1 LTGGIHRLGFLPGS
15 EEGSALDYVRRLGR
29 LRWKRRFRERRA
41 VDLDGAR
48 PASETFA
55 DGEDWLV
62 VCDEVAIP
70 LPGSD
75 QLAAVEGIVA
85 VATRRSPA
93 DPPAV
98 HTLAELERANIPSAE
113 ECRAHAGDPPA
124 IGFSVSDFPPSGGE
138 TVREYVGRLLSFAPV
153 HRFPG
158 QFAAIVF
165 KDVAGTD
172 PGGVCTRLLDQVAG
186 TDPAGACTRF
196 VEQVAGKDS
205 GGVCTRLVTS
215 GERPEIIRHFPDRVR
230 RLLDVGCGTGETSAA
245 IRRASPGVSITGIE
259 RHAAYAERARAR
271 LDRVIP
277 RDATRALRDLAE
289 EGARFDAFL
298 FADVLEHL
306 EGPIDALTLARGL
319 AVPGAT
325 LVASVPNAAHLSLV
339 RDLVAGRF
347 DPVPAG
353 LADAGHLRWF
363 TRSSLEEALDEAGW
377 RTVGVTSLPGAPAP
391 DVEPFLDF
399 VAGFPEFDRDALAT
413 YQWVAVARAE

>member
-15 EEGSALDYVRRLGR
+15 EKGSALDYVRRLGR
-29 LRWKRRFRERRA
+29 LRWKRRFQERRA

-113 ECRAHAGDPPA
+113 ECPAHAGDPPA

-138 TVREYVGRLLSFAPV
+138 TVREYVGRLLSFAPA

-165 KDVAGTD
+165 E
-172 PGGVCTRLLDQVAG
+172 QVAG
-186 TDPAGACTRF
+186 TDPA
-196 VEQVAGKDS
+196 E
-205 GGVCTRLVTS
+205 VCTRLVAS

-259 RHAAYAERARAR
+259 RHAAYAQRARAR

-277 RDATRALRDLAE
+277 RDATQALRDLVQ

-325 LVASVPNAAHLSLV
+325 LVASVPNVAHLSLV

>member
-138 TVREYVGRLLSFAPV
+138 TVREYVGRLLSFAPA

-158 QFAAIVF
+158 RFAAIVF
-165 KDVAGTD
+165 E
-172 PGGVCTRLLDQVAG
+172 QVAG
-186 TDPAGACTRF
+186 TDPAR
-196 VEQVAGKDS
+196 
-205 GGVCTRLVTS
+205 VCTRLVTS
-215 GERPEIIRHFPDRVR
+215 ERPEVVCHLPDRIHC
-230 RLLDVGCGTGETSAA
+230 LLDVGCGTGETSAA
-245 IRRASPGVSITGIE
+245 ILRTSPGVSITGIE
-259 RHAAYAERARAR
+259 RNAAYAKRARER

-277 RDATRALRDLAE
+277 RDATRALRDLVE

>member
-15 EEGSALDYVRRLGR
+15 EEGGALDYVRRLGR
-29 LRWKRRFRERRA
+29 LRWKRRFQERRA

-113 ECRAHAGDPPA
+113 ECPAHAGDPPA

-138 TVREYVGRLLSFAPV
+138 TVREYVGRLLSFAPA

-165 KDVAGTD
+165 E
-172 PGGVCTRLLDQVAG
+172 QVAG
-186 TDPAGACTRF
+186 TDPA
-196 VEQVAGKDS
+196 E
-205 GGVCTRLVTS
+205 VCTRLVAS

-259 RHAAYAERARAR
+259 RHAAYAQRARAR

-277 RDATRALRDLAE
+277 RDATQALRDLVQ

-377 RTVGVTSLPGAPAP
+377 RTDGVTSLPGAPAP

>member
-62 VCDEVAIP
+62 VRDEVAIP

-138 TVREYVGRLLSFAPV
+138 TVREYVGRLLSFAPA

-158 QFAAIVF
+158 RFAAIVF
-165 KDVAGTD
+165 E
-172 PGGVCTRLLDQVAG
+172 QVAG
-186 TDPAGACTRF
+186 TDPA
-196 VEQVAGKDS
+196 
-205 GGVCTRLVTS
+205 GVCTRLVTS
-215 GERPEIIRHFPDRVR
+215 GERPEIIRHLPDRIHC
-230 RLLDVGCGTGETSAA
+230 LLDVGCGTGETSAA

-277 RDATRALRDLAE
+277 RDATRALRDLVE

-377 RTVGVTSLPGAPAP
+377 RTVRVTSLPGAPAP

>member
-62 VCDEVAIP
+62 VRDEVAIP

-138 TVREYVGRLLSFAPV
+138 TVREYVGRLLSFAPA

-158 QFAAIVF
+158 RFAAIVF
-165 KDVAGTD
+165 E
-172 PGGVCTRLLDQVAG
+172 QVAG
-186 TDPAGACTRF
+186 TDPAR
-196 VEQVAGKDS
+196 
-205 GGVCTRLVTS
+205 VCTRLVTS
-215 GERPEIIRHFPDRVR
+215 ERPEVVCHLPDRIHC
-230 RLLDVGCGTGETSAA
+230 LLDVGCGTGETSAA
-245 IRRASPGVSITGIE
+245 ILRTSPGVSITGIE
-259 RHAAYAERARAR
+259 RNAAYAKRARER

-277 RDATRALRDLAE
+277 RDATRALRDLVE

-377 RTVGVTSLPGAPAP
+377 RTVRVTSLPGAPAP

>member
-15 EEGSALDYVRRLGR
+15 EGGSALDYVRRLGR

-41 VDLDGAR
+41 VDLDGGR

-55 DGEDWLV
+55 AGEDWLV

-70 LPGSD
+70 LPGND
-75 QLAAVEGIVA
+75 ELAPVEGHVVI
-85 VATRRSPA
+85 ATRRSPA

-98 HTLAELERANIPSAE
+98 HTLAELERANIPSAQV
-113 ECRAHAGDPPA
+113 CPAHAGDPPA

-138 TVREYVGRLLSFAPV
+138 TVRDYVRRLLSSAPAR
-153 HRFPG
+153 RFPG
-158 QFAAIVF
+158 RFAAIVF
-165 KDVAGTD
+165 EE
-172 PGGVCTRLLDQVAG
+172 VAG
-186 TDPAGACTRF
+186 TDPAG
-196 VEQVAGKDS
+196 
-205 GGVCTRLVTS
+205 VCTRLVS
-215 GERPEIIRHFPDRVR
+215 SAGERPEIVRHLPDRVR

-245 IRRASPGVSITGIE
+245 IRRASPGMSITGIE

-271 LDRVIP
+271 MDRVIA
-277 RDATRALRDLAE
+277 RDATQALRDLAD

-306 EGPIDALTLARGL
+306 EDPIGALTLARGL
-319 AVPGAT
+319 AAVPGAT
-325 LVASVPNAAHLSLV
+325 LVASVPNVAHLSLV
-339 RDLVAGRF
+339 RDLVVGRF

-353 LADAGHLRWF
+353 LADVGHLRWF

-377 RTVGVTSLPGAPAP
+377 RTVGVTALPGAPAP

-399 VAGFPEFDRDALAT
+399 VAAFPEFDRDALAT

>member
-1 LTGGIHRLGFLPGS
+1 MTGGIQRLGFLPGS
-15 EEGSALDYVRRLGR
+15 EEGNALDYVRRLGR
-29 LRWKRRFRERRA
+29 LRWRRRFRERRA
-41 VDLDGAR
+41 VDLDAGR

-55 DGEDWLV
+55 AGEDWLV

-70 LPGSD
+70 LPGSA
-75 QLAAVEGIVA
+75 QLAPVEGSVA

-98 HTLAELERANIPSAE
+98 HTLAELERASIPSAQVHT
-113 ECRAHAGDPPA
+113 AHAGDPPA

-138 TVREYVGRLLSFAPV
+138 TVREYVRRLLSFVPA
-153 HRFPG
+153 HRFPP
-158 QFAAIVF
+158 QFAAVVF
-165 KDVAGTD
+165 KDVAGTDPAGVFTRRPEQGAGTD
-172 PGGVCTRLLDQVAG
+172 PGGVCTRL
-186 TDPAGACTRF
+186 
-196 VEQVAGKDS
+196 
-205 GGVCTRLVTS
+205 VTS
-215 GERPEIIRHFPDRVR
+215 ERPEIIRHFPDRVR

-271 LDRVIP
+271 MDRVIP
-277 RDATRALRDLAE
+277 SDAREALRDLAE

-306 EGPIDALTLARGL
+306 EDPIDALTLARGL
-319 AVPGAT
+319 AVPGAS
-325 LVASVPNAAHLSLV
+325 LVASVPNVAHLSLV

-363 TRSSLEEALDEAGW
+363 TRASLEEALDEAGW
-377 RTVGVTSLPGAPAP
+377 RTVGVTALPGAPAP

-399 VAGFPEFDRDALAT
+399 VAGFPEFDRDALAA
-413 YQWVAVARAE
+413 YQWVAVAKAE